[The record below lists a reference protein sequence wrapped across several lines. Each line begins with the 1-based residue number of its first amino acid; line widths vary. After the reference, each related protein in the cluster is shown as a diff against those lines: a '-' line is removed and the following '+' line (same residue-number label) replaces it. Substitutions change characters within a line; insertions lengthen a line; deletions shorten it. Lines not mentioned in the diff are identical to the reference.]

1 MEDSA
6 MTTSLSR
13 RHLLT
18 GSAAAAA
25 TLGVGQLSMSEAR
38 ARLARLQDGPTVIDY
53 WHRSTGAAAAEWEN
67 LAAAFNEEMAGV
79 VEVTAIAQ
87 GDIQELNQK
96 IRAAASGGGLP
107 GATMGDDYDITQYAA
122 NGIIVDIDP
131 FLNDPEN
138 GLSEEEQADF
148 LPNQLNR
155 HKLAIYDDQRMAFP
169 QGFSA
174 FTCFWNVDALANA
187 GFDGPPATW
196 QEFPDHVRAVAEA
209 NPGMTGWNIG
219 GAGDRFISVLLTHGV
234 QWLADDG
241 QTSNFDRPEALEIMT
256 WWKALSD
263 EGLLAVINGDDA
275 RNSFASG
282 VSAYYLDSSGN
293 TADFI
298 AAAPEFTWDC
308 GVPPQGADNPEP
320 VTETYGPVNAIP
332 TNDEAK
338 QLAGWLWIKWLTTP
352 AAMAQW
358 VMATDYFPSRVSV
371 AETPELTEYYEGNP
385 YAAKLVQE
393 VAPLARILSPS
404 PALTQVRGQ
413 IAADVVNEVLLGRL
427 TPEDGVLKMKVEAD
441 AAIAEASA

>member
-1 MEDSA
+1 
-6 MTTSLSR
+6 MTHMLSR
-13 RHLLT
+13 RRFVG

-25 TLGVGQLSMSEAR
+25 TLGLAQMTTAGALAS
-38 ARLARLQDGPTVIDY
+38 LARIQDGPTAIDY
-53 WHRSTGAAAAEWEN
+53 WHRSSGNAAAEWEK
-67 LAAAFNEEMAGV
+67 LAAAFNEEMAGSV
-79 VEVTAIAQ
+79 AVTAIAQ

-122 NGIIVDIDP
+122 NEIIVDIDP

-138 GLSEEEQADF
+138 GLTAEEQADF
-148 LPNQLNR
+148 LPNQFNR
-155 HKLAIYDDQRMAFP
+155 HKLTIYDDRRMAFP

-174 FTCFWNVDALANA
+174 FTCFWNADALQAA
-187 GFDGPPATW
+187 GFDEPPATW

-256 WWKALSD
+256 WWKQLGD
-263 EGLLAVINGDDA
+263 EGLLAVIDGDDA
-275 RNSFASG
+275 RNAFTSG
-282 VSAYYLDSSGN
+282 TAAYFMDSSGN
-293 TADFI
+293 TADI
-298 AAAPEFTWDC
+298 LAAAPAFTWDC
-308 GVPPQGADNPEP
+308 GLPPQGADNPEP

-332 TNDEAK
+332 TNDEAM
-338 QLAGWLWIKWLTTP
+338 QLAGWLWLKWLTTP

-371 AETPELTEYYEGNP
+371 AESPELTAYYEGNP

-413 IAADVVNEVLLGRL
+413 ITADVVNEVLLGRL
-427 TPEDGVLKMKVEAD
+427 TPEDGVLKLKVEAD
-441 AAIAEASA
+441 AAIEEASA

>member
-1 MEDSA
+1 
-6 MTTSLSR
+6 MTHMLSR
-13 RHLLT
+13 RRFVG

-25 TLGVGQLSMSEAR
+25 TLGLGQMPAAGAL
-38 ARLARLQDGPTVIDY
+38 ARLARAQDGPTAIDY
-53 WHRSTGAAAAEWEN
+53 WHRSTGDAAAEWEK
-67 LAAAFNEEMAGV
+67 LAAAFNEEMAGT

-96 IRAAASGGGLP
+96 IRAAAAGGGMP

-122 NGIIVDIDP
+122 NEIIVDIEP
-131 FLNDPEN
+131 YLNDPEN
-138 GLSEEEQADF
+138 GLTAEEQADF

-155 HKLAIYDDQRMAFP
+155 HKLAIYDERMMAFP

-174 FTCFWNVDALANA
+174 FTCFWNADALQAA

-196 QEFPDHVRAVAEA
+196 QEFPDHVRAVAAA
-209 NPGMTGWNIG
+209 NPGMIGWNIG

-234 QWLADDG
+234 QWLADDR

-256 WWKALSD
+256 WWKALAD
-263 EGLLAVINGDDA
+263 EGLLAVIDGEDA
-275 RNSFASG
+275 QNSFISG
-282 VSAYYLDSSGN
+282 KSIYYMDSSGN
-293 TADFI
+293 TAEFSQNITDF
-298 AAAPEFTWDC
+298 AWDC
-308 GVPPQGADNPEP
+308 GLPPQGADNPDP

-338 QLAGWLWIKWLTTP
+338 QLAGWLWLKWLTTP

-358 VMATDYFPSRVSV
+358 VMVTNYFPSRVSV
-371 AETPELTEYYEGNP
+371 AEGPELTAYYEQNP

-413 IAADVVNEVLLGRL
+413 ITADVVNEVLLGRL
-427 TPEDGVLKMKVEAD
+427 SPEDGVLKLKSEAD
-441 AAIAEASA
+441 AAIAEANA